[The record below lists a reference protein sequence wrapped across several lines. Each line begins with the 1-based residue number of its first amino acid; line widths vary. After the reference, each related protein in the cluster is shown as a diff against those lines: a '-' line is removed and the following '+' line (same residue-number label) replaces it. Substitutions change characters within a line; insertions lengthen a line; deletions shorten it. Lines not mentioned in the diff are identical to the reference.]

1 MEMIDFSK
9 IEVHLLDE
17 KLKLVDKSV
26 CASNGFFLI
35 PVYQRKKFTLK
46 VESQLDLQ
54 FSKIKINNRTQ
65 PIGNWS
71 VGHGRRLN
79 TVAFRKR
86 FYFPVHW
93 LFHKRKC
100 TQFEQCFGYRPLQWG
115 IIGAINEELRG
126 ILFPE
131 FEWR

>member
-1 MEMIDFSK
+1 MIDFSK

-65 PIGNWS
+65 PIGN
-71 VGHGRRLN
+71 
-79 TVAFRKR
+79 
-86 FYFPVHW
+86 
-93 LFHKRKC
+93 
-100 TQFEQCFGYRPLQWG
+100 
-115 IIGAINEELRG
+115 
-126 ILFPE
+126 
-131 FEWR
+131 